1 MSPHQ
6 WILLGVSVL
15 ALTLAGAANA
25 SERSFVREGRNAI
38 IRAYAPVQTVD
49 HCARTNSRTVRCHVI
64 YDVGN
69 PTIQILI
76 DTHAQAT
83 RRRNGTWKIRPA

>member
-15 ALTLAGAANA
+15 ALTLADAASA

-49 HCARTNSRTVRCHVI
+49 HCTRNGRTVRCHVI
-64 YDVGN
+64 YDVGDPN
-69 PTIQILI
+69 VQILI

>member
-1 MSPHQ
+1 MNMHQ

-25 SERSFVREGRNAI
+25 SERNFVREGRNAI

-49 HCARTNSRTVRCHVI
+49 RCARNGRTVRCHVI